1 MTYLR
6 HFEFGLDH
14 KFWNTPNKYN
24 NSNNLNYWIEQWL
37 LFYEMIYLNCTN
49 NKSCKILIYENLCQ
63 KENMDDLFSDIK
75 INVKTDFLFK
85 LKEKINTDI
94 NFDKKLYDKA
104 LGVYSKFQTL

>member
-1 MTYLR
+1 
-6 HFEFGLDH
+6 
-14 KFWNTPNKYN
+14 
-24 NSNNLNYWIEQWL
+24 
-37 LFYEMIYLNCTN
+37 
-49 NKSCKILIYENLCQ
+49 
-63 KENMDDLFSDIK
+63 MDDLFSDIK